1 MGSTLSNLVYHV
13 IFSTKNREPLINSK
27 LCNALYGHIGGII
40 KSESAILLQIGGM
53 PDHIHIVLKLKPV
66 HSLSEIMKKLKG
78 HSSKW
83 VNEQAFLNERFS
95 WQEGYAAF
103 TVSESQIGAVVHY
116 VKNQKSHHQ
125 NLSYQEEFTQF
136 LKHHRVE
143 FEERFLFT

>member
-13 IFSTKNREPLINSK
+13 IFSTKNREPLINPK

-78 HSSKW
+78 CSSKW

-95 WQEGYAAF
+95 WQEGYGAF
-103 TVSESQIGAVVHY
+103 TVSESQIGAVVQY

-125 NLSYQEEFTQF
+125 NFTYKEEFTQF